1 MIIKHRKQ
9 RGRALVAA
17 AGGNNITS
25 IVPSDIPAAMKCLPL
40 SGLFGSQGTTTYH
53 KCLNI
58 ELPETVEDIYL
69 DKYYRMDEA
78 EYTHYGLRD
87 SIMFYRYK
95 GKTFIANGLK
105 YIAAKQFL
113 TYNKRVD
120 LFLPNFLGSY
130 AGNNTT
136 YSASNNEFRLGV
148 LPAVNLPKFKGI
160 MSNVTYYSND
170 IPSFNY
176 FCNRLR
182 YLGKWIYLGSTVG
195 SYTLHEFGYQT
206 LEHLYYGGSNVLKTM
221 GIYKFTQAQVH
232 VRKDLYPWLLKKGSI
247 ANIPHYVPTTGDMYI
262 TNYNSVSCYLRIHD
276 GTSWGANITVNF
288 NPSGSPVEGHRYFN
302 KDDRKIYTYTSGAY
316 IAGPEIIYG
325 QPNLVEGAM
334 YCNYETGEV
343 FEYQSGSWVSL
354 GVAQTTHYDCKVSGK
369 YYLRN
374 PVKHHTTD
382 KEPILFEEGANYIG
396 AKNLYYSSDS
406 TTYDTYV
413 ADPWWGTLVG
423 GIHPMYVVKLEPGNG
438 AYYKDLFS
446 DDGAIVD
453 EPEAPT
459 KEGHTFE
466 GWYLPEWKVS
476 SIPTT
481 EPANPVEGDSW
492 YDGTTNTLYT
502 YKTRWKSR
510 AIPYISSLS
519 TPGELNDIAT
529 FNNRKYI
536 YNGTSWVLYT
546 GATKIIFNP
555 TIGDI
560 CMIGGYTQY
569 TRIGYWD
576 SDDVVPYDYAPSTKE
591 DLKSIGGVLYEVGAS
606 STQVDFS
613 TQTYTTSTVLFAKW
627 EEIV

>member
-9 RGRALVAA
+9 RDRVLVAA

-25 IVPSDIPAAMKCLPL
+25 IIPSDIPATMKCLPL
-40 SGLFGSQGTTTYH
+40 SGLFGSQGSTTYH

-58 ELPETVEDIYL
+58 ELPETVEDLYL
-69 DKYYRMDEA
+69 ENYWRMDEA
-78 EYTHYGLRD
+78 EYTHYSLG
-87 SIMFYRYK
+87 SSMMFYRYK

-105 YIAAKQFL
+105 YIAARYFL
-113 TYNKRVD
+113 TNNKRVD

-130 AGNNTT
+130 AGTNTT
-136 YSASNNEFRLGV
+136 YLDINNVFRVGV
-148 LPAVNLPKFKGI
+148 PPAVNLPKFKGI
-160 MSNVTYYSND
+160 MSNVTYYSDD
-170 IPSFNY
+170 IPRFNY
-176 FCNRLR
+176 FCNALQ
-182 YLGKWIYLGSTVG
+182 YGGKWIYLGSTVG
-195 SYTLHEFGYQT
+195 SYTLYDFGSST

-221 GIYKFTQAQVH
+221 SSKFTQAQVH
-232 VRKDLYPWLLKKGSI
+232 VRKDLYPWLIKKVGV

-262 TNYNSVSCYLRIHD
+262 SNYNTLYGRLYTHD
-276 GTSWGANITVNF
+276 GTSWGTPINIYYVPST
-288 NPSGSPVEGHRYFN
+288 NPTEGHRYFN
-302 KDDRKIYTYTSGAY
+302 RDDRKIYTYTSDAY
-316 IAGPEIIYG
+316 VVGPEIIFG
-325 QPNLVEGAM
+325 PPNLVEGAV
-334 YCNYETGEV
+334 YCNYETNEV

-354 GVAQTTHYDCKVSGK
+354 GVAQTAHYDCKVSGK

-374 PVKHHTTD
+374 PIKHLTTD
-382 KEPILFEEGANYIG
+382 REPYLFEEATDYIG

-413 ADPWWGTLVG
+413 AHPWWGTLVG
-423 GIHPMYVVKLEPGNG
+423 GIHPMYVVKLEPENG
-438 AYYKDLFS
+438 TYYKDLFS
-446 DDGAIVD
+446 DDGAVVD
-453 EPEAPT
+453 EPETPT
-459 KEGHTFE
+459 KNGYTFL

-481 EPANPVEGDSW
+481 EPVSPVEGDRW
-492 YDGTTNTLYT
+492 YDAATNTLYT
-502 YKTRWKSR
+502 YKVRWKSR
-510 AIPYISSLS
+510 TIPYIYSTS
-519 TPGELNDIAT
+519 TPGELNNIARY
-529 FNNRKYI
+529 NDRLYI

-555 TIGDI
+555 AIGDI
-560 CMIGGYTQY
+560 CTMGGYTQY

-591 DLKSIGGVLYEVGAS
+591 DLKSISGVLYEVGAS